1 MVIKLYADGA
11 SLEDMRA
18 LHQTG
23 KVSGF
28 TTNPTLMRK
37 AGVTDYK
44 AFAKEAIKEFP
55 RLPISF
61 EVFAD
66 NEQDMIAQAIQIS
79 NWGPDVYV
87 KIPVTFTNGN
97 YTTNVIRALTQVGI
111 KLNITAI
118 LTIYQIFRVREALDP
133 NVTAVVSIFAGRI
146 ADTGRNP
153 EYTMQMAVD
162 IFSGYPK
169 VEVLWAST
177 REVYNITTA
186 ENCGCDI
193 ITVSPDILT
202 KYHSM
207 KYKDLTELSLDTVK
221 MFYDDAKDAGYSV

>member
-11 SLEDMRA
+11 SLEDMRRMSSS
-18 LHQTG
+18 
-23 KVSGF
+23 VSGF
-28 TTNPTLMRK
+28 TTNPTLMLL
-37 AGVTDYK
+37 AGVQNYEN
-44 AFAKEAIKEFP
+44 FAKRVIREFP
-55 RLPISF
+55 GYPISF

-87 KIPVTFTNGN
+87 KIPVTFTNGD
-97 YTTNVIRALTQVGI
+97 YTKNVIRTLTQVGI

-133 NVTAVVSIFAGRI
+133 NATAVVSIFAGRI
-146 ADTGRNP
+146 ADTGINP
-153 EYTMQMAVD
+153 EYTMQTAVD
-162 IFSGYPK
+162 VFSGYPK

-221 MFYDDAKDAGYSV
+221 MFYDDAQSAGYTI